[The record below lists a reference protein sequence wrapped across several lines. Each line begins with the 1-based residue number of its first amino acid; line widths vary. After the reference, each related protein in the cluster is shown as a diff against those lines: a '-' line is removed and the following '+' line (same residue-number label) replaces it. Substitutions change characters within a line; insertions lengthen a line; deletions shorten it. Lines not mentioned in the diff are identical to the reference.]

1 MLYKTKKRKILLSG
15 TIICYAILHQK
26 AKDSVIQKQNSDILY
41 CKKEKAKDSAIPYY
55 IIQSDKAKIS
65 PIL

>member
-1 MLYKTKKRKILLSG
+1 MLYKTKKLMILLCG

-41 CKKEKAKDSAIPYY
+41 CKKEKK
-55 IIQSDKAKIS
+55 
-65 PIL
+65 